1 MKTIAQLAADIGV
14 SKQAVYD
21 KIKKEPLSSAL
32 INLAVKIDNTLHY
45 DTEGE
50 LLIKSTFN
58 KKTQSSIS
66 RKELDNNSQNKQD
79 LIDSLKDTISILKSE
94 LANKNSQIDELTAT
108 IKNLSESI
116 NADRHNELAET
127 VIDRNKLITAT
138 EAESSATVKKKKGL
152 FGIFSW
158 VKNK

>member
-1 MKTIAQLAADIGV
+1 MKTIAELAGEIGV

-32 INLAVKIDNTLHY
+32 INLTVKIDGTLNY
-45 DTEGE
+45 DIDGE
-50 LLIKSTFN
+50 NLIKSAFN
-58 KKTQSSIS
+58 KRQQSSVS
-66 RKELDNNSQNKQD
+66 SKKLENNSQDKQD
-79 LIDSLKDTISILKSE
+79 LIDSLKDTISILKGE

-127 VIDRNKLITAT
+127 VIDGNKLITAA
-138 EAESSATVKKKKGL
+138 EAESSPSIKKKKGL
-152 FGIFSW
+152 FGIFSR
-158 VKNK
+158 VKAK